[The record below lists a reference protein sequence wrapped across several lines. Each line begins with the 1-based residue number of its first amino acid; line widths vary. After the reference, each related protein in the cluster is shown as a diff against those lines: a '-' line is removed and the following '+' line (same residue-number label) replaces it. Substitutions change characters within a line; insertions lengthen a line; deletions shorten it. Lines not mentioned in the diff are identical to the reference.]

1 MTAPVSPA
9 SSPNATAEKAHNKAS
24 PILVGYIF
32 GKNKGERKLAM
43 RNSVK
48 PAAVPSG
55 MGVNHESS
63 RNGVGAAMSPAIFWR
78 CAWVALLLAANA
90 ALAQPA
96 AFAERYSVV
105 PASADGIGKR
115 FMGREISA
123 VMGWQGAAWLER
135 EERERE
141 ERTDLLLAALA
152 LQPGMVVADI
162 GAGTGYLSRRMA
174 PAVMPGGK
182 VWAVDV
188 QPELISLLQ
197 AGVKRSGLTQIE
209 VRLGAVDDVRLPV
222 GSVDMAVMVDV
233 YHELAYPYEVMA
245 SVLRALK
252 PGGRVV
258 FVEYKAEDPR
268 VPIKPL
274 HKMSEAQIKREA
286 AAFALDWERT
296 VSTLPWQHVVVFRK
310 RG

>member
-1 MTAPVSPA
+1 M
-9 SSPNATAEKAHNKAS
+9 N
-24 PILVGYIF
+24 
-32 GKNKGERKLAM
+32 R
-43 RNSVK
+43 SV
-48 PAAVPSG
+48 
-55 MGVNHESS
+55 
-63 RNGVGAAMSPAIFWR
+63 FQR
-78 CAWVALLLAANA
+78 CAWVALVLATSA
-90 ALAQPA
+90 AIAQPA
-96 AFAERYSVV
+96 ALAERYSPA

-115 FMGREISA
+115 YMGREISS

-135 EERERE
+135 EERDRE
-141 ERTDLLLAALA
+141 ERTDLLLAALT

-182 VWAVDV
+182 IWAVDV
-188 QPELISLLQ
+188 QPEMISLLQ
-197 AGVKRSGLTQIE
+197 AGAKRSGLSQIE
-209 VRLGAVDDVRLPV
+209 ARLGAVDDVRLPAR
-222 GSVDMAVMVDV
+222 SVDLAVMVDV
-233 YHELAYPYEVMA
+233 YHELAFPYEVMA
-245 SVLRALK
+245 RVMKALK

-286 AAFALDWERT
+286 AVFALDWERT